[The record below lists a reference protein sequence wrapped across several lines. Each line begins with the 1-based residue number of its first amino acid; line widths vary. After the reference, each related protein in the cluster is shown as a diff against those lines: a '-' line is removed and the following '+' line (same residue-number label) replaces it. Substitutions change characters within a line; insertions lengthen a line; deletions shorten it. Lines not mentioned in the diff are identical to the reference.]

1 MYSFPIIRKKFV
13 MKKGLKITLIVL
25 GAIAGVVSLDI
36 GVSLIVNA
44 ATRVETSHEL
54 NGKTFNKIDINIGTA
69 DVYLKKYSGTAP
81 YVKCIETSYAKHEVA
96 VEDNTLKIDCNVKE
110 RYTFL
115 MISPQRKI
123 ELYVPTTTEYK
134 FNIHRT
140 TGDVFID
147 SDFNFSEFIAKG
159 STGDISTS
167 TNVVSGKLDID
178 QSTGDVKLF
187 NVKASSINIE
197 TSTGNTNLDM
207 VKCIGE
213 LKIKS
218 STGEHYLNYCDADK
232 INIETSTGDVDL
244 KSCDANSINI
254 KTSTGDV
261 TADFRSS
268 KIVYAESST
277 GKKDVPK
284 STSGG
289 LCSIETST
297 GDIKVTFSK

>member
-1 MYSFPIIRKKFV
+1 
-13 MKKGLKITLIVL
+13 MKKGLKIILIVL
-25 GAIAGVVSLDI
+25 GSLLGVVALDL

-54 NGKTFNKIDINIGTA
+54 KGKSFNKIDINIGTA

-81 YVKCIETSYAKHEVA
+81 YVKCYETSYAKHEVE

-115 MISPQRKI
+115 MVSPQRKI
-123 ELYVPTTTEYK
+123 ELYVPILTEYK
-134 FNIHRT
+134 FNIHRS
-140 TGDVFID
+140 TGDVFTD
-147 SDFNFSEFIAKG
+147 GDFNFSEFIAKG
-159 STGDISTS
+159 STGDVSMS

-178 QSTGDVKLF
+178 QTTGDVKLY
-187 NVKASSINIE
+187 NVKASSIKLE
-197 TSTGNTNLDM
+197 TSTGSTNLDM
-207 VKCIGE
+207 VKSVGE
-213 LKIKS
+213 LKLKS
-218 STGEHYLNYCDADK
+218 STGKHYLNYCDADK

-244 KSCDANSINI
+244 KSCEANSIDI

-261 TADFRSS
+261 TAEFRTS
-268 KIVYAESST
+268 KIVYAKSST
-277 GKKDVPK
+277 GNIDVPK

-297 GDIKVTFSK
+297 GDIKVTFKK